1 VSRTVGGGWHRTVE
15 LQDGERVL
23 YEADAGW
30 RNAPW
35 LGSTR
40 GKLYL
45 TNQRLVWARARL
57 QLPLPRQPILAI
69 PMGDILGT
77 QVKTP
82 LFGSRYSLLVR
93 TRERTYRF
101 VLLPV
106 SLEEDIEACRDMIEK
121 ARGSREAG
129 S

>member
-1 VSRTVGGGWHRTVE
+1 
-15 LQDGERVL
+15 
-23 YEADAGW
+23 
-30 RNAPW
+30 
-35 LGSTR
+35 
-40 GKLYL
+40 
-45 TNQRLVWARARL
+45 
-57 QLPLPRQPILAI
+57 
-69 PMGDILGT
+69 MGDILGT